1 MNDAELITKL
11 RNSGH
16 ADLDPT
22 VASRIRQATITEFT
36 RVMAEPEQHPTR
48 WFVPPVF
55 FAQRAVGVTAI
66 ALLIVVLGFGTSV
79 AANAAKPGDLLFGV
93 DRVAEQVRLRL
104 TTDETAK
111 ATYEAAVAE
120 ERARE
125 QAKLE
130 GEQSD
135 HASEAS
141 ELTRQALEQALG
153 AVARVQEQLT
163 EKQGNGSEALM
174 KVETRL
180 RELQGERER
189 RLRITVESEG
199 ARMKIKVV
207 FGRSEWEWLST
218 AGTDSAIQEDIAI
231 RTGLPIDQIRA
242 ALPTLT
248 DEDRVEDE
256 SDESNDESI
265 SNSRSAQ
272 PTNARTNDAK
282 KTTTKRK
289 VTKNMNVS
297 VRNTNGATN
306 TNTAVR
312 DSHRNVNTERS
323 DQDERLSVGKRSIKV
338 HVHLGDGV
346 TEIQTVMNGRE
357 QEWRVRTIV
366 QTEIIASITAKT
378 GLSVAEITAIW
389 DYEQR

>member
-1 MNDAELITKL
+1 
-11 RNSGH
+11 
-16 ADLDPT
+16 
-22 VASRIRQATITEFT
+22 
-36 RVMAEPEQHPTR
+36 MAEPEHHPTR
-48 WFVPPVF
+48 WFSPSVF
-55 FAQRAVGVTAI
+55 FAQRAVGATVI
-66 ALLIVVLGFGTSV
+66 ALLIVVLGVGTSV

-130 GEQSD
+130 DEQSD

-207 FGRSEWEWLST
+207 FGRSEWEWAST
-218 AGTDSAIQEDIAI
+218 AVTISTVQDDIAV

-242 ALPTLT
+242 ALPTLSG
-248 DEDRVEDE
+248 EDRVEDE
-256 SDESNDESI
+256 PEESNDESI

-272 PTNARTNDAK
+272 PTNTRSQDTK

-289 VTKNMNVS
+289 VTKNVNVS
-297 VRNTNGATN
+297 VRNTNGAAN
-306 TNTAVR
+306 ANTAVR
-312 DSHRNVNTERS
+312 DSYRNVNTERS
-323 DQDERLSVGKRSIKV
+323 DRDERLSVGKRSITV